1 MTYDVFLDK
10 WNELADEDKINC
22 FNEYAREYNADEE
35 LFSFDEDFFNTFF
48 TSPLDAVRACFFG
61 NIESW
66 NDDYIKFNGY
76 ANLESLST
84 YQAAEH
90 ADDYT
95 EEIFNYPEIWL
106 QYIDEDEEDEEDED
120 ETQNL

>member
-1 MTYDVFLDK
+1 MSYDNFLKK

-22 FNEYAREYNADEE
+22 FNEYASEYLPDEQLFTFDEE
-35 LFSFDEDFFNTFF
+35 FFNTFF
-48 TSPLDAVRACFFG
+48 SSPLEAVQAAFFG

-66 NDDYIKFNGY
+66 NDEFIRFNGY
-76 ANLESLST
+76 GNLESLSE

-95 EEIFNYPEIWL
+95 EEIFRHDEIWL
-106 QYIDEDEEDEEDED
+106 QYIDEDDEEDED
-120 ETQNL
+120 DI

>member
-1 MTYDVFLDK
+1 MNYETFLDK

-35 LFSFDEDFFNTFF
+35 LFLFDEDFFNTFF

-66 NDDYIKFNGY
+66 SDEYIKFNGY
-76 ANLESLST
+76 ANLESLSD
-84 YQAAEH
+84 YQAAAH

-95 EEIFNYPEIWL
+95 EEIFNHPEIWL
-106 QYIDEDEEDEEDED
+106 QYIEEDEEDED
-120 ETQNL
+120 EEPIKY